1 MKMKQIL
8 TEHKKL
14 NRAIQHLE
22 FAKDNLYDFIVDDED
37 AKESIRSWFPI
48 DSLMGSITGSSNS
61 SKQNE
66 GKEMPHSDALK
77 LIKIID
83 DIIFAIVDRV
93 DIPQP

>member
-37 AKESIRSWFPI
+37 AKESIRNWFPI
-48 DSLMGSITGSSNS
+48 DSLVSAID
-61 SKQNE
+61 E

-83 DIIFAIVDRV
+83 GIIFAIVDRV